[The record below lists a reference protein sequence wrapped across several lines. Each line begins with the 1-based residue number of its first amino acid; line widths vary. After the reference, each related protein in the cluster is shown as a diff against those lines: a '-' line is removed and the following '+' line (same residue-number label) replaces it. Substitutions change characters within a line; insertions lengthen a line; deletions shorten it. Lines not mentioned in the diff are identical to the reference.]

1 MIPETF
7 SGISLHRWT
16 QTFELFPDLKEK
28 TAFFTEIPLKFGSP
42 QEISFKLHSLKPT
55 TCSPLTTGLASPEES
70 KKHVLP
76 KALFFQCFFPC
87 CGFQLYFFR
96 HSPGW
101 MLVSKVKTVGGS
113 AHGYIH
119 CSLCRLAIAPDVSKK
134 PIEVWLHLTNVD
146 GNMVSGNPGK
156 WGWSV
161 VVGFAAFRNT
171 SYILRL
177 YVEIGDQVF
186 GDFRMET
193 WHGNRQ
199 RMHGVLQKVILPQ
212 CHLPCLR
219 TGRHCIVFA
228 GWSCWGLPCQRLMMY
243 MERRWN

>member
-1 MIPETF
+1 MIPFFFRDFSPPRPNFWTF
-7 SGISLHRWT
+7 SRSERTDG
-16 QTFELFPDLKEK
+16 
-28 TAFFTEIPLKFGSP
+28 FFQRKSPLKCWSP
-42 QEISFKLHSLKPT
+42 QEISFKLHSLQT
-55 TCSPLTTGLASPEES
+55 DICSPLTTGLASPEES
-70 KKHVLP
+70 KKHVP
-76 KALFFQCFFPC
+76 R

-134 PIEVWLHLTNVD
+134 PIEVWLHLTK
-146 GNMVSGNPGK
+146 MVTWWVVILVK

-177 YVEIGDQVF
+177 YAEIGDQVF

-212 CHLPCLR
+212 CHPPCLR

>member
-1 MIPETF
+1 MF
-7 SGISLHRWT
+7 SQKHR
-16 QTFELFPDLKEK
+16 FSE
-28 TAFFTEIPLKFGSP
+28 FF
-42 QEISFKLHSLKPT
+42 SFR
-55 TCSPLTTGLASPEES
+55 
-70 KKHVLP
+70 
-76 KALFFQCFFPC
+76 

-96 HSPGW
+96 HSLGW

-134 PIEVWLHLTNVD
+134 PIEVWLHLTKMD

-177 YVEIGDQVF
+177 YAEIGDQVF

-212 CHLPCLR
+212 CHPPAPEDWKALHRVC
-219 TGRHCIVFA
+219 
-228 GWSCWGLPCQRLMMY
+228 RLKLLGVAMPTAY
-243 MERRWN
+243 DVHGKKME